1 VKSPQSKLP
10 ENGSLNSNVSEV
22 RLPATAPEAE
32 SKDYHSGDDRDLPH
46 LPTSRER
53 DLTAVPSTVDYSG

>member
-1 VKSPQSKLP
+1 
-10 ENGSLNSNVSEV
+10 V

-32 SKDYHSGDDRDLPH
+32 SKDYDSGDDRDLPH